1 MVVGVVIHNA
11 LPYNLHLLLCSLI
24 QVVTDSEKYNS
35 DFKDIQERFVQ
46 LFGEVTGILE
56 KEKSVTLNKLKRL
69 LFKYP
74 ELKTSL
80 DNTSTISDAVI
91 LIQEHSSITCCSYL
105 KHVAARFNIP
115 AAIVKIESYYKCA
128 EELCQKKLTHHIHMK
143 PFIIGKSVTFT
154 PSTTITFRLQWSP
167 AEKTLSDLQSI
178 LRVAFR
184 DHSTDVHIVMVR
196 EGTVRVLCYS
206 PQHVMKR
213 LVKLAQVNK
222 EELVGSGVTYLR
234 VGVTIVVDNIGQSEV
249 RYCCYRHSTLY

>member
-1 MVVGVVIHNA
+1 M
-11 LPYNLHLLLCSLI
+11 
-24 QVVTDSEKYNS
+24 VTDSEKYSS
-35 DFKDIQERFVQ
+35 DFEDIQEKFFQ

-56 KEKSVTLNKLKRL
+56 KTFMLNKLKRL

-91 LIQEHSSITCCSYL
+91 LLQEHSSVTCCSYL
-105 KHVAARFNIP
+105 KHVAARLDIS
-115 AAIVKIESYYKCA
+115 AAVEKIESYQKCV
-128 EELCQKKLTHHIHMK
+128 EEFCQKKLTYHIYMK
-143 PFIIGKSVTFT
+143 PFIVGKSVTFT

-167 AEKTLSDLQSI
+167 AEKALSDVQSI
-178 LRVAFR
+178 LRVAFH

-213 LVKLAQVNK
+213 LVKLAQANK
-222 EELVGSGVTYLR
+222 EDLVGSGVTYLR
-234 VGVTIVVDNIGQSEV
+234 VGVNVVVDNIGQSEV
-249 RYCCYRHSTLY
+249 R